1 MIGASVGGRA
11 GFIGLRLDSP
21 TVKLYAS
28 QLKEKVVEPIPEKPI
43 IEEFKRRIEQRFP
56 GELVRL
62 IIFGSKVRGEA
73 TPESDVDLLAVIQS
87 DNWRLG
93 DEIRGVGYALELEHG
108 VVLSIQ
114 VISRNHYER
123 LRAGRTQFFQVLEQE
138 GVVV

>member
-1 MIGASVGGRA
+1 MESI
-11 GFIGLRLDSP
+11 
-21 TVKLYAS
+21 
-28 QLKEKVVEPIPEKPI
+28 VEQPI
-43 IEEFKRRIEQRFP
+43 IEEFKRRVEARFP

-62 IIFGSKVRGEA
+62 VIFGSKVRGEA

-87 DNWRLG
+87 ENWRLG
-93 DEIRGVGYALELEHG
+93 DEIRSMGYALELEHG

-123 LRAGRTQFFQVLEQE
+123 LRANGTQFFHVLEQE

>member
-1 MIGASVGGRA
+1 M
-11 GFIGLRLDSP
+11 
-21 TVKLYAS
+21 
-28 QLKEKVVEPIPEKPI
+28 QPIAEQPI
-43 IEEFKRRIEQRFP
+43 IEEFKRRVDARFP

-73 TPESDVDLLAVIQS
+73 TPESDVDLLAVIHS

-93 DEIRGVGYALELEHG
+93 DEIRGVGHALELEHG

-114 VISRNHYER
+114 VISQNHYER
-123 LRAGRTQFFQVLEQE
+123 LRANGTQFFHVLEQE

>member
-1 MIGASVGGRA
+1 M
-11 GFIGLRLDSP
+11 
-21 TVKLYAS
+21 
-28 QLKEKVVEPIPEKPI
+28 EPLAEQPI
-43 IEEFKRRIEQRFP
+43 IEEFKRRVELRFP

-62 IIFGSKVRGEA
+62 VIFGSKVREEA
-73 TPESDVDLLAVIQS
+73 TSESDVDLLAVIQS

-93 DEIRGVGYALELEHG
+93 DEIRSVGYALELEQG

-123 LRAGRTQFFQVLEQE
+123 LRINGTQFFHVLEQE

>member
-1 MIGASVGGRA
+1 M
-11 GFIGLRLDSP
+11 
-21 TVKLYAS
+21 
-28 QLKEKVVEPIPEKPI
+28 EPIAEQPI
-43 IEEFKRRIEQRFP
+43 IEEFKRRIEGRFP
-56 GELVRL
+56 GELIRL
-62 IIFGSKVRGEA
+62 VIFGSKARGEA

-87 DNWRLG
+87 ENWRLG

-123 LRAGRTQFFQVLEQE
+123 LRANGTQFFHVLEQE

>member
-1 MIGASVGGRA
+1 MGSIAER
-11 GFIGLRLDSP
+11 
-21 TVKLYAS
+21 
-28 QLKEKVVEPIPEKPI
+28 PI
-43 IEEFKRRIEQRFP
+43 IEEFKRRVEARFP

-62 IIFGSKVRGEA
+62 VIFGSKVRGEA
-73 TPESDVDLLAVIQS
+73 TAESDVDLLAVIQS
-87 DNWRLG
+87 ENWRLG

-123 LRAGRTQFFQVLEQE
+123 LRANGTQFFHVLERD

>member
-1 MIGASVGGRA
+1 M
-11 GFIGLRLDSP
+11 
-21 TVKLYAS
+21 
-28 QLKEKVVEPIPEKPI
+28 EPIAEQPI
-43 IEEFKRRIEQRFP
+43 IEEFKRRVEQRFP
-56 GELVRL
+56 RELVRL
-62 IIFGSKVRGEA
+62 VLFGSKARGEA

-93 DEIRGVGYALELEHG
+93 DEIRSVGYALELEHG

-123 LRAGRTQFFQVLEQE
+123 LRASGTQFFHVLEQE

>member
-1 MIGASVGGRA
+1 M
-11 GFIGLRLDSP
+11 
-21 TVKLYAS
+21 
-28 QLKEKVVEPIPEKPI
+28 QPIAEQPI
-43 IEEFKRRIEQRFP
+43 IEEFKRRVEQRFP
-56 GELVRL
+56 RELVRL
-62 IIFGSKVRGEA
+62 VLFGSKARGEA

-93 DEIRGVGYALELEHG
+93 DEIRSVGYALELEHG

-123 LRAGRTQFFQVLEQE
+123 LRASGTQFFHVLEQE

>member
-1 MIGASVGGRA
+1 
-11 GFIGLRLDSP
+11 
-21 TVKLYAS
+21 
-28 QLKEKVVEPIPEKPI
+28 VESIAEQPI

-56 GELVRL
+56 RELVRL
-62 IIFGSKVRGEA
+62 VLFGSKARGEA

-93 DEIRGVGYALELEHG
+93 DEIRSVGYALELEHG

-123 LRAGRTQFFQVLEQE
+123 LRASGTQFFHVLEQE

>member
-1 MIGASVGGRA
+1 MQS
-11 GFIGLRLDSP
+11 
-21 TVKLYAS
+21 
-28 QLKEKVVEPIPEKPI
+28 IPEKPI

-62 IIFGSKVRGEA
+62 VIFGSKVRGDA
-73 TPESDVDLLAVIQS
+73 TSDSDVDLLAVIQS

-93 DEIRGVGYALELEHG
+93 DEIRGVGCALELEHG

-123 LRAGRTQFFQVLEQE
+123 LRANGTQFFQVLEQE

>member
-1 MIGASVGGRA
+1 
-11 GFIGLRLDSP
+11 
-21 TVKLYAS
+21 
-28 QLKEKVVEPIPEKPI
+28 VVQIPEKPI
-43 IEEFKRRIEQRFP
+43 IEEFKRRVEERFP

-62 IIFGSKVRGEA
+62 IIFGSKARGEA
-73 TPESDVDLLAVIQS
+73 TSESDVDLLVVIQS

-114 VISRNHYER
+114 VISLAHYER
-123 LRAGRTQFFQVLEQE
+123 LRASGTQFFYVLEQE

>member
-1 MIGASVGGRA
+1 
-11 GFIGLRLDSP
+11 
-21 TVKLYAS
+21 
-28 QLKEKVVEPIPEKPI
+28 VEPIPETPI
-43 IEEFKRRIEQRFP
+43 IEEFKRRVEQGFP

-73 TPESDVDLLAVIQS
+73 TPESDVDLLAVIRS
-87 DNWRLG
+87 ENWRLG

-123 LRAGRTQFFQVLEQE
+123 LRASGTQFSHVLEKE

>member
-1 MIGASVGGRA
+1 M
-11 GFIGLRLDSP
+11 
-21 TVKLYAS
+21 
-28 QLKEKVVEPIPEKPI
+28 EPLAEQPI
-43 IEEFKRRIEQRFP
+43 IEEFKRRVELRFP

-62 IIFGSKVRGEA
+62 VIFGSKVREEA
-73 TPESDVDLLAVIQS
+73 TSESDVDLLAVIQS

-93 DEIRGVGYALELEHG
+93 DEIRSVGYALELEHG

-123 LRAGRTQFFQVLEQE
+123 LRINGTQFFHVLEQE

>member
-1 MIGASVGGRA
+1 
-11 GFIGLRLDSP
+11 
-21 TVKLYAS
+21 
-28 QLKEKVVEPIPEKPI
+28 VVQIPEKPI
-43 IEEFKRRIEQRFP
+43 IEEFKRRVEERFP

-62 IIFGSKVRGEA
+62 IIFGSKARGEA
-73 TPESDVDLLAVIQS
+73 TSESDVDLLVVIQS

-114 VISRNHYER
+114 AISLAHYER
-123 LRAGRTQFFQVLEQE
+123 LRASGTQFFYVLEQE

>member
-1 MIGASVGGRA
+1 M
-11 GFIGLRLDSP
+11 
-21 TVKLYAS
+21 
-28 QLKEKVVEPIPEKPI
+28 QPIAEQPI
-43 IEEFKRRIEQRFP
+43 IEEFKRRVEQRFP
-56 GELVRL
+56 RELVRL
-62 IIFGSKVRGEA
+62 VLFGSKARGEA

-93 DEIRGVGYALELEHG
+93 DEVRSVGYALELEHG

-123 LRAGRTQFFQVLEQE
+123 LRANGTQFFHVLEQE

>member
-1 MIGASVGGRA
+1 M
-11 GFIGLRLDSP
+11 
-21 TVKLYAS
+21 
-28 QLKEKVVEPIPEKPI
+28 EPLAEQPI
-43 IEEFKRRIEQRFP
+43 IEEFKRRVELRFP

-62 IIFGSKVRGEA
+62 VIFGSKVRGEA
-73 TPESDVDLLAVIQS
+73 TSESDVDLLAVIQS

-93 DEIRGVGYALELEHG
+93 DEIRSVGYALELEHG

-123 LRAGRTQFFQVLEQE
+123 LRINGTQFFHVLEQE

>member
-1 MIGASVGGRA
+1 MV
-11 GFIGLRLDSP
+11 
-21 TVKLYAS
+21 
-28 QLKEKVVEPIPEKPI
+28 QIPEKPI
-43 IEEFKRRIEQRFP
+43 IDEFKRRIEQRFP

-62 IIFGSKVRGEA
+62 VIFGSKVRGEA

-123 LRAGRTQFFQVLEQE
+123 LRTNGTQFFHVLEQE